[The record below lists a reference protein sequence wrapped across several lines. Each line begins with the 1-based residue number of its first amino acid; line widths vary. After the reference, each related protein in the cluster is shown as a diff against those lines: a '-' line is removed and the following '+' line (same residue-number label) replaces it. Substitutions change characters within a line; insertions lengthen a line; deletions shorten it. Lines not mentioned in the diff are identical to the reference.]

1 MKATTDQLPE
11 QENSVKKSS
20 PLKEAIINSI
30 KNNVRQYTMIL
41 ALLGIWIIFAVLTGA
56 VFLNVRNLS
65 NLFMQSATVAIVG
78 MGMVLIIVSG
88 NIDLSVGSV
97 VGITGAAIGALQ
109 VYGGWGTIPTIL
121 LGLIIGVVIGLWQ
134 GYWVAYRGIPAFI
147 VTLAS
152 MLTLRGAVLGVTH
165 GTTIAPL
172 HKAFKAIGQKYLPR
186 LFFQEASVHDTSL
199 IITCVI
205 ILVYIILSV
214 RRRQSRIRYGF
225 KVISLPLEILKMAAV
240 SLLMGFI
247 LYIMISYRG
256 IPYAILVVIVVAVIL
271 TFIANSTVFGRQIY
285 AIGGNQEAARL
296 SGISIKKRL
305 LMLFVLMGA
314 LTSVAGIV
322 FTARLGAA
330 TAQAGFMLELD
341 AIAAA
346 VIGGTSFSGGIGT
359 IPGALVG
366 AMVMASLD
374 NGMSL
379 LNMDVTYQQIIK
391 GLVLLLAV
399 YVDTIFKT
407 KK

>member
-1 MKATTDQLPE
+1 MKARTDQLPE

-314 LTSVAGIV
+314 LTSIAGIV

>member
-1 MKATTDQLPE
+1 MKARTDQLPE

-172 HKAFKAIGQKYLPR
+172 HKAFKAIG
-186 LFFQEASVHDTSL
+186 
-199 IITCVI
+199 
-205 ILVYIILSV
+205 
-214 RRRQSRIRYGF
+214 
-225 KVISLPLEILKMAAV
+225 
-240 SLLMGFI
+240 
-247 LYIMISYRG
+247 
-256 IPYAILVVIVVAVIL
+256 
-271 TFIANSTVFGRQIY
+271 
-285 AIGGNQEAARL
+285 
-296 SGISIKKRL
+296 
-305 LMLFVLMGA
+305 
-314 LTSVAGIV
+314 
-322 FTARLGAA
+322 
-330 TAQAGFMLELD
+330 
-341 AIAAA
+341 
-346 VIGGTSFSGGIGT
+346 
-359 IPGALVG
+359 
-366 AMVMASLD
+366 
-374 NGMSL
+374 
-379 LNMDVTYQQIIK
+379 
-391 GLVLLLAV
+391 
-399 YVDTIFKT
+399 
-407 KK
+407 

>member
-1 MKATTDQLPE
+1 MKARTDQLPE

-109 VYGGWGTIPTIL
+109 VFGGWGTIPTIL

>member
-1 MKATTDQLPE
+1 
-11 QENSVKKSS
+11 
-20 PLKEAIINSI
+20 
-30 KNNVRQYTMIL
+30 
-41 ALLGIWIIFAVLTGA
+41 
-56 VFLNVRNLS
+56 
-65 NLFMQSATVAIVG
+65 VAIVG

-109 VYGGWGTIPTIL
+109 VYGGWGTVPTIL
-121 LGLIIGVVIGLWQ
+121 IGLVIGLVIGLWQ
-134 GYWVAYRGIPAFI
+134 GYWVAYREIPAFI

-172 HKAFKAIGQKYLPR
+172 HKPFKAIGQKYLPR
-186 LFFQEASVHDTSL
+186 LFLQDASFHDLSL

-205 ILVYIILSV
+205 ILVYIILSI

-225 KVISLPLEILKMAAV
+225 KVTSLPLEILKMAAISV
-240 SLLMGFI
+240 LMGFV

-256 IPYAILVVIVVAVIL
+256 IPYAILVVLVVTVIL

-296 SGISIKKRL
+296 SGINIKRRL
-305 LMLFVLMGA
+305 LMLFVLMGI

-330 TAQAGFMLELD
+330 TAQEGFMLELD

-346 VIGGTSFSGGIGT
+346 VIGGTSFSG
-359 IPGALVG
+359 
-366 AMVMASLD
+366 
-374 NGMSL
+374 
-379 LNMDVTYQQIIK
+379 
-391 GLVLLLAV
+391 
-399 YVDTIFKT
+399 
-407 KK
+407 

>member
-1 MKATTDQLPE
+1 MKARTDQLPE

-186 LFFQEASVHDTSL
+186 LFFQEAPVHDTSL

>member
-1 MKATTDQLPE
+1 MKERIDQSPQQEAT
-11 QENSVKKSS
+11 VKKSS

-41 ALLGIWIIFAVLTGA
+41 ALLGIWIIFAILTGA

-78 MGMVLIIVSG
+78 MGMVLVIVSG

-109 VYGGWGTIPTIL
+109 VYGGWGTVPTIL
-121 LGLIIGVVIGLWQ
+121 VGLVIGLVIGLWQ
-134 GYWVAYRGIPAFI
+134 GYWVAYREIPAFI

-172 HKAFKAIGQKYLPR
+172 HKPFKAIGQKYLPK
-186 LFFQEASVHDTSL
+186 LFLQDASFHDFSL

-225 KVISLPLEILKMAAV
+225 KVTSLPMEILKMAAV
-240 SLLMGFI
+240 SVLMGFV

-256 IPYAILVVIVVAVIL
+256 IPYAILVVLVVAVIL
-271 TFIANSTVFGRQIY
+271 TFIASSTVFGRQIY
-285 AIGGNQEAARL
+285 AIGGNKEAARL
-296 SGISIKKRL
+296 SGINIKRRL
-305 LMLFVLMGA
+305 LMLFVLMGI

-359 IPGALVG
+359 IPGALIG

-379 LNMDVTYQQIIK
+379 LNLDVTYQQIIK

-399 YVDTIFKT
+399 YVDTMFKT

>member
-1 MKATTDQLPE
+1 MKARTDQLPE

-30 KNNVRQYTMIL
+30 RNNVRQYTMIL

>member
-1 MKATTDQLPE
+1 MKVRTDQLPE
-11 QENSVKKSS
+11 QENSVKKSG
-20 PLKEAIINSI
+20 PLKEAIISSI

-41 ALLGIWIIFAVLTGA
+41 ALLGIWIIFAVLTRA

-121 LGLIIGVVIGLWQ
+121 LGLVIGVVIGLWQ

-172 HKAFKAIGQKYLPR
+172 HKPFKAIGQKCLPR
-186 LFFQEASVHDTSL
+186 LFLQDASFHDTSL

-225 KVISLPLEILKMAAV
+225 KVISLPLEILKMAAI

-247 LYIMISYRG
+247 LFIMISYRG
-256 IPYAILVVIVVAVIL
+256 IPYAILV
-271 TFIANSTVFGRQIY
+271 
-285 AIGGNQEAARL
+285 
-296 SGISIKKRL
+296 
-305 LMLFVLMGA
+305 
-314 LTSVAGIV
+314 
-322 FTARLGAA
+322 
-330 TAQAGFMLELD
+330 
-341 AIAAA
+341 
-346 VIGGTSFSGGIGT
+346 
-359 IPGALVG
+359 
-366 AMVMASLD
+366 
-374 NGMSL
+374 
-379 LNMDVTYQQIIK
+379 II
-391 GLVLLLAV
+391 
-399 YVDTIFKT
+399 
-407 KK
+407 

>member
-1 MKATTDQLPE
+1 MKARTDQLPE

-41 ALLGIWIIFAVLTGA
+41 ALLGIWIIFAILTGA

>member
-1 MKATTDQLPE
+1 MKARTDQLPE

-30 KNNVRQYTMIL
+30 RNNVRQYTMIL

-205 ILVYIILSV
+205 ILVYIILSF

>member
-1 MKATTDQLPE
+1 MKERIDQSPQQEAT
-11 QENSVKKSS
+11 VKKSS

-41 ALLGIWIIFAVLTGA
+41 ALLGIWIIFAILTGA

-78 MGMVLIIVSG
+78 MGMVLVIVSG

-109 VYGGWGTIPTIL
+109 VYGGWGTVPTIL
-121 LGLIIGVVIGLWQ
+121 VGLVIGLVIGLWQ
-134 GYWVAYRGIPAFI
+134 GYWVAYREIPAFI

-172 HKAFKAIGQKYLPR
+172 HKPFKAIGQKYLPK
-186 LFFQEASVHDTSL
+186 LFLQDAPFHDLSL

-225 KVISLPLEILKMAAV
+225 KVTSLPMEILKMAAV
-240 SLLMGFI
+240 SVLMGFV

-256 IPYAILVVIVVAVIL
+256 IPYAILVVLVVAVIL
-271 TFIANSTVFGRQIY
+271 TFIASSTVFGRQIY
-285 AIGGNQEAARL
+285 AIGGNKEAARL
-296 SGISIKKRL
+296 SGINIKRRL
-305 LMLFVLMGA
+305 LMLFVLMGI

-359 IPGALVG
+359 IPGALIG

-379 LNMDVTYQQIIK
+379 LNLDVTYQQIIK

-399 YVDTIFKT
+399 YVDTMFKT

>member
-1 MKATTDQLPE
+1 MKARTDQLPE

-30 KNNVRQYTMIL
+30 RNNVRQYTMIL
-41 ALLGIWIIFAVLTGA
+41 ALLGIWIIFAILTGA

-296 SGISIKKRL
+296 SGINIKKRL